1 MKRIRINL
9 YNIWLTIFCAR
20 MSRHLIKNLD
30 MDNIRKRR
38 NVVDWTMAREVSIG
52 NQHLAIISR
61 FWNFSFFI
69 KNTPASLRNNI
80 FVMMLK
86 IARSLF

>member
-1 MKRIRINL
+1 
-9 YNIWLTIFCAR
+9 
-20 MSRHLIKNLD
+20 MSRHLIENLD

-61 FWNFSFFI
+61 FCNFSFSI